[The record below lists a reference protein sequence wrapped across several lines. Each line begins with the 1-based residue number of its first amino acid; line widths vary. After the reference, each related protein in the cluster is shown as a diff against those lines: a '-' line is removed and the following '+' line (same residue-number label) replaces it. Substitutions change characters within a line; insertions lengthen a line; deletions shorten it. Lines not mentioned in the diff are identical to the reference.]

1 MDELFGKSVSLCRQ
15 CVGSSLG
22 GGASTMIDD
31 RRFWIH
37 VSFRFVSYPTSS
49 TRHRAHKLHRLTNN
63 PCGLQHAHYLC
74 FESVLCTVH
83 RERKWPHVL
92 YAGDQRAMV

>member
-1 MDELFGKSVSLCRQ
+1 MCLNDPEMSILSILSILSIEFCGHGVLRTTPS
-15 CVGSSLG
+15 
-22 GGASTMIDD
+22 I
-31 RRFWIH
+31 
-37 VSFRFVSYPTSS
+37 SFRFVSYPTSS